1 MDNPTSSASS
11 DPAGHPR
18 PLPGGAIVIAA
29 LGVGLACD
37 LLLRATGGP
46 GLNVFLLFAGLALAV
61 GAVSHRA
68 GLRLSREA
76 LTWLSAG
83 LLLAAGLVLRASPAL
98 QVLAFLAAAAA
109 FALPAL
115 RAGAAW
121 LRRSG
126 VADQVEA
133 IFGAMVHTA
142 LGPLP
147 LLLNAGGIRPDGAG
161 ARQAGRSSGRPV
173 QRVLLGILLAAPL
186 LLVFGALF
194 MSADP
199 VFAGMVTDLLG
210 VVDLEK
216 AASHLLVT
224 GLFAWLAC
232 GYLSGFLAGTRLRG
246 WVTPVAARPSI
257 GILEAGTALALL
269 DLLFAA
275 FVLVQIRYLFGGS
288 GLVEITPGLTY
299 AEYAREGFGQLV
311 VATGLVLPCLLAS
324 DWLLRR
330 DAPRDARV
338 FRLLG
343 GLQLLLLLVVI
354 ASAIQRVRV
363 YQEAYGLTESRFYG
377 AVFLGWLTLLTIWFA
392 ATVLRGHRDRFAAPA
407 LVSGFALVAALLLA
421 NPDARIAR
429 ANLARA
435 GVPASAVEA
444 GPRAGLTDPPPL
456 DAAYLSSLSADAA
469 PTLIRSLPALP
480 AEARCTIA
488 AELLRRWGPERSTDW
503 RAWTW
508 AEARA
513 RRLLQDGGERWLEG
527 CPVPAALR
535 SEATD

>member
-1 MDNPTSSASS
+1 MDNPTSTVSP
-11 DPAGHPR
+11 DRDGHP
-18 PLPGGAIVIAA
+18 LSLMSGTILTAA
-29 LGVGLACD
+29 LGVGIACD
-37 LLLRATGGP
+37 LLLRARGGP
-46 GLNVFLLFAGLALAV
+46 GLNFLLLFTVLALAV
-61 GAVSHRA
+61 AAVSRRS

-76 LTWLSAG
+76 LAWLAAG
-83 LLLAAGLVLRASPAL
+83 LLLAAGLVLRAAPAL
-98 QVLAFLAAAAA
+98 QVLAFLGAAAA

-115 RAGAAW
+115 RAGTTW
-121 LRRSG
+121 VRRSG
-126 VADQVEA
+126 VSDQAEA
-133 IFGAMVHTA
+133 IAGAMLHAA

-147 LLLNAGGIRPDGAG
+147 LLLI
-161 ARQAGRSSGRPV
+161 AGRPSLRHVPRLP
-173 QRVLLGILLAAPL
+173 RVLLGVLLATPFL
-186 LLVFGALF
+186 IVFGALF

-199 VFAGMVTDLLG
+199 VFSRIVTDLIG
-210 VVDLEK
+210 VVDLEEV
-216 AASHLLVT
+216 ASHLVVT

-232 GYLSGFLAGTRLRG
+232 GYLSGFLSGTRLRG
-246 WVTPVAARPSI
+246 WIRPGAARPSI

-288 GLVEITPGLTY
+288 GLVEVTPGLTY

-311 VATGLVLPCLLAS
+311 VATGLVLPCLLVS

-330 DAPRDARV
+330 ETPRDARV

-354 ASAIQRVRV
+354 ASAIQRVLV

-392 ATVLRGHRDRFAAPA
+392 ATVLRGHRDRFAAAA
-407 LVSGFALVAALLLA
+407 LVSGFAFVAALLLA
-421 NPDARIAR
+421 NPDARIAS

-435 GVPASAVEA
+435 GIAASEVAA
-444 GPRAGLTDPPPL
+444 GPRVGSQDRPPL

-469 PTLIRSLPALP
+469 PTLILSLPALSVD
-480 AEARCTIA
+480 ARCTLA
-488 AELLRRWGPERSTDW
+488 AEFLRRWGPERSTDW
-503 RAWTW
+503 RSWTW

-513 RRLLQDGGERWLEG
+513 RRMVRAEGERWVEG
-527 CPVPAALR
+527 CPETEVSRP
-535 SEATD
+535 EAPD